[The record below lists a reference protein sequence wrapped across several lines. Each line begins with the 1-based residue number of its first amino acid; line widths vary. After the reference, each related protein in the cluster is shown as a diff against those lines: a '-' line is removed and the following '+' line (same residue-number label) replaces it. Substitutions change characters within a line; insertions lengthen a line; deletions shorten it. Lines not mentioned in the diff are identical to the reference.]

1 MSLFAAV
8 TLGARKAASKAVRSA
23 YSARNRRHWLQLIL
37 LLRVSHRVRTVG
49 EEDGGEG
56 SPLPRRKFTP
66 LRATTADKEPRHRV
80 QTLPDGV
87 TGHDISLW

>member
-1 MSLFAAV
+1 MSLFVAV

-56 SPLPRRKFTP
+56 SPLPRRKIT
-66 LRATTADKEPRHRV
+66 LVRDEAVKKDERH
-80 QTLPDGV
+80 QGQEFADGV
-87 TGHDISLW
+87 PGHDITLC